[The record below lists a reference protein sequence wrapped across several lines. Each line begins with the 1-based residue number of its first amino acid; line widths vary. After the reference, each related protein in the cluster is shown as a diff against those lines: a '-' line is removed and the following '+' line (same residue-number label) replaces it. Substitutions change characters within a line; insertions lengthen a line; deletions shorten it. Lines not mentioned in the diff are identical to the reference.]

1 MPTFCRHG
9 RLEENCPICSR
20 KPRVKP
26 GTVTGQAAARLAKN
40 RAAGPPKRT
49 SSGSSPGS
57 GPSKRR
63 TPRHGDLKVRRMQ
76 RSVEDGYEHELVP
89 GIKAS
94 GDARRLA
101 AELAFTTA
109 RLAELREDPPGLLG
123 EVAAMQD
130 AEEALWT
137 LFLVAYLSPVEE
149 PGDPFAAIAGA
160 RTPWAGGELPV
171 LDGVPTGPR
180 TAYDARRAGDTLAA
194 YRARAERAGGQ
205 VAMLSAEAA
214 TPSRRFDRAFE
225 QLALPRFPRV
235 ARYEFLLLAG
245 GLGLLDIEPSSLLL
259 AAAEPMDPALLAAK
273 RIFGIGDAINLQRR
287 AGALV
292 TAAEVAPAALDLALV
307 NWGRP
312 EGERITAGSAAEEDA
327 DVRGR
332 VERVLGVAEE
342 DEAEAEAEA
351 DDGRS
356 ADVDD

>member
-1 MPTFCRHG
+1 MG
-9 RLEENCPICSR
+9 
-20 KPRVKP
+20 
-26 GTVTGQAAARLAKN
+26 
-40 RAAGPPKRT
+40 
-49 SSGSSPGS
+49 
-57 GPSKRR
+57 
-63 TPRHGDLKVRRMQ
+63 
-76 RSVEDGYEHELVP
+76 
-89 GIKAS
+89 
-94 GDARRLA
+94 
-101 AELAFTTA
+101 
-109 RLAELREDPPGLLG
+109 
-123 EVAAMQD
+123 D

-149 PGDPFAAIAGA
+149 LDDPFAAIAGV

-225 QLALPRFPRV
+225 QLALPRFPRI

-292 TAAEVAPAALDLALV
+292 TAAAVAPAALDLALV

-327 DVRGR
+327 DVRLR
-332 VERVLGVAEE
+332 VERVLGVAEDDE
-342 DEAEAEAEA
+342 DVADGVDLAA
-351 DDGRS
+351 DDDDESEDDSGS
-356 ADVDD
+356 QGADD